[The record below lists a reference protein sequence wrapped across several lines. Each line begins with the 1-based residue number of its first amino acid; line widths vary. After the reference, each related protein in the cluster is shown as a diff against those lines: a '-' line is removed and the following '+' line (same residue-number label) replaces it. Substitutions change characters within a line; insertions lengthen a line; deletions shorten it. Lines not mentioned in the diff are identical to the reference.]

1 MPAKEDKG
9 DMLDI
14 YSIVGGISRLAVT
27 RWSTLVI
34 KVCEHTLVAN
44 YVAEH

>member
-14 YSIVGGISRLAVT
+14 YSIVGDISMLVVT
-27 RWSTLVI
+27 KWNTLVI
-34 KVCEHTLVAN
+34 KVCERTLVAN
-44 YVAEH
+44 